1 MKLLGIDIGGSGIKG
16 AIVETKTGEL
26 VAPRHRIPTPEGA
39 KPKAVAKV
47 VGELVQHFEWKGPIG
62 VGFPAIIKHGVAF
75 SAANVSKKWIGTN
88 AEELFAEATGC
99 AVRVLN
105 DADAAGLA
113 EMRYGGGR
121 QQAGTVLVITI
132 GTGLGSALFRDGLL
146 VPNTEFGHIEMNCG
160 DAEKQASEAA
170 KMRDKL
176 SWKEWSA
183 RFNEY
188 LQTLED
194 LINPDL
200 IILGG
205 GASKE
210 SEKFMGRLNLRAKVL
225 PATMLNEAGIVG
237 AALAAEDLK
246 KMK

>member
-1 MKLLGIDIGGSGIKG
+1 MKLLGIDVGGSGIKG
-16 AIVETKTGEL
+16 ALVETKTGEL

-39 KPKAVAKV
+39 KPKAVASV
-47 VGELVQHFEWKGPIG
+47 VGELVRHFEWKGPIG

-88 AEELFAEATGC
+88 AEELFAEVTGC
-99 AVRVLN
+99 PVRVLN

-113 EMRYGGGR
+113 EMRYGAGR
-121 QQAGTVLVITI
+121 KQPGTVLVITI

-146 VPNTEFGHIEMNCG
+146 VPNTELGHIEMNCG
-160 DAEKQASEAA
+160 DAERQASEAA

-188 LQTLED
+188 LQTLEN

-210 SEKFMGRLNLRAKVL
+210 SEKFMDRLNLRATIL
-225 PATMLNEAGIVG
+225 PAAMLNEAGIVG
-237 AALAAEDLK
+237 AALAAEELK
-246 KMK
+246 KKK